1 MIKKKENYLQTAIT
15 INKTDLDAAIEN
27 AEESNKSVIYDTTD
41 PTPGLTVDDKINLDK
56 QFKFKSNDLER
67 ESDLSNQIQDRL
79 DNILE
84 LMKEN
89 TQPFPDKLM
98 VEKPI
103 EVIPNDP
110 LSTEKSDTKT
120 KDIFFD
126 DSYFDNIQFF
136 RNPLVIIENILK

>member
-1 MIKKKENYLQTAIT
+1 M
-15 INKTDLDAAIEN
+15 
-27 AEESNKSVIYDTTD
+27 
-41 PTPGLTVDDKINLDK
+41 DK

-110 LSTEKSDTKT
+110 LSTEKIDTKT